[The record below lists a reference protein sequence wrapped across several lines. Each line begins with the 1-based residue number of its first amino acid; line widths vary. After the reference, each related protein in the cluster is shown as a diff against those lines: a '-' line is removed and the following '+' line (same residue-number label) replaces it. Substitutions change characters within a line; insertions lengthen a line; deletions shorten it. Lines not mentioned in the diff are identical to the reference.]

1 MTDRTETA
9 ATRTARPAALPAA
22 LRDRLL
28 HAMTDAAAEERADR
42 ETEALLR
49 RLSPSPVPARLSARA
64 GVRMCLT
71 AVEERRGH
79 TVATY
84 GRKLMWHRFAAAASV
99 LFFCVAGVLTLVTG
113 NAAAD
118 TTQGLMSR
126 SVLEAQ
132 AESVQWQDGAPVR
145 SYLVTYED
153 EFVMDA
159 DDDMKVMV
167 RVPNRT
173 EVQVDEDI
181 L

>member
-1 MTDRTETA
+1 MTDRTETD
-9 ATRTARPAALPAA
+9 ATRTTRPAALPAA

-28 HAMTDAAAEERADR
+28 SAMNSAAEEERADR

-49 RLSPSPVPARLSARA
+49 RLSPAAVPARLSARV

-79 TVATY
+79 TAASY
-84 GRKLMWHRFAAAASV
+84 SRKLMWHRFAAAASV
-99 LFFCVAGVLTLVTG
+99 IFFCVAGTFTLVTG

>member
-1 MTDRTETA
+1 MTQDTEQEMA
-9 ATRTARPAALPAA
+9 ATRPAALPAA
-22 LRDRLL
+22 LRERLL
-28 HAMTDAAAEERADR
+28 GAMTAAAEEERADR

-49 RLSPSPVPARLSARA
+49 RLSPAPLSPRLSARL
-64 GVRMCLT
+64 GVQMCLSAADVRSGHVT
-71 AVEERRGH
+71 AGYQRR
-79 TVATY
+79 
-84 GRKLMWHRFAAAASV
+84 LLWHRAAAAASV
-99 LFFCVAGVLTLVTG
+99 VLLGGIASLTLVTG

-126 SVLEAQ
+126 CVLDSCAQ
-132 AESVQWQDGAPVR
+132 GVEWQNGAPVR
-145 SYLVTYED
+145 NYVVTYED

-173 EVQVDEDI
+173 EVTVEEDI

>member
-1 MTDRTETA
+1 MTDLTNTA
-9 ATRTARPAALPAA
+9 AAPLPAA

-28 HAMTDAAAEERADR
+28 HAMTNAAAEERADR
-42 ETEALLR
+42 ETEAMLR
-49 RLSPSPVPARLSARA
+49 RLSPAPMPARVSARV

-79 TVATY
+79 TVTAY
-84 GRKLMWHRFAAAASV
+84 NRKLMWHRFAAAASV
-99 LFFCVAGVLTLVTG
+99 VFFGVASGLVLVTG
-113 NAAAD
+113 NASAD

-126 SVLEAQ
+126 CVLASH
-132 AESVQWQDGAPVR
+132 AENVEWQNGTPVR

-159 DDDMKVMV
+159 DEDMTVMV

-173 EVQVDEDI
+173 EVQVNEDI

>member
-1 MTDRTETA
+1 MTDLTNTA
-9 ATRTARPAALPAA
+9 AAPLPAA

-28 HAMTDAAAEERADR
+28 HAMTNAAAEERADR
-42 ETEALLR
+42 ETEAMLR
-49 RLSPSPVPARLSARA
+49 SLSPAPMPARVSARV

-79 TVATY
+79 TVAAY
-84 GRKLMWHRFAAAASV
+84 NRKLMWHRFAAAASV
-99 LFFCVAGVLTLVTG
+99 VFFGVASGLVLVTG
-113 NAAAD
+113 NASAD

-126 SVLEAQ
+126 CVLASQ
-132 AESVQWQDGAPVR
+132 AESVEWQNGTPVR

-159 DDDMKVMV
+159 DEDMTVMV

-173 EVQVDEDI
+173 EVQVNEDI